1 MGASLKAK
9 ALRAADQFQ
18 KEGYAV
24 VRGFLDADQIAKLQD
39 ETRAVYAEGL
49 KHHATYRHGNLAFE
63 ILPETDFDQRYVIQA
78 YWMAWINPYFETL
91 RRHPNYLTVLE
102 PLLGRNIK
110 QVAQQIHWKP
120 PGAGLTG
127 YRFHQDLRFRASQDD
142 YRDIVGSTVTT
153 GLAIDPSTVS
163 NGCLRVVPG
172 GHKRGYLGLS
182 DEGSGQ
188 IMLGQTEDDEL
199 RAVGLDPEKAVDL
212 ELEPGDLALWG
223 LLTPHGSL
231 PNTSD
236 QDRAFALSSYV
247 KAENSLRGEWTFRE
261 GQSTPLG
268 PEPKLCKYEKLFE
281 EPGPLY
287 DETAWWRQDP

>member
-1 MGASLKAK
+1 MSLSEQA
-9 ALRAADQFQ
+9 RVAAEEFRQS
-18 KEGYAV
+18 GYAV
-24 VRGFLDADQIAKLQD
+24 IRGFLHGEEIKALQA
-39 ETRAVYAEGL
+39 ESRRIYAEGL

-63 ILPETDFDQRYVIQA
+63 ILPESEFAQRYVIQA
-78 YWMAWINPYFETL
+78 YWMAWISPYFERL

-127 YRFHQDLRFRASQDD
+127 YRFHQDLRFRPGQAGYQ
-142 YRDIVGSTVTT
+142 DIVGSTVTT

-172 GHKRGYLGLS
+172 GHTRGYLGLS

-188 IMLGQTEDDEL
+188 IMLGQTQEDEL
-199 RAVGLDPEKAVDL
+199 SAVGLDPATVVEL
-212 ELEPGDLALWG
+212 ELDPGDLAIWG

-236 QDRAFALSSYV
+236 HDRAFALSSYV
-247 KAENSLRGEWTFRE
+247 KAENSERGEWAFRD
-261 GQSTPLG
+261 GKGVPLG
-268 PEPKLCKYEKLFE
+268 REPKLCKYEKLFE

-287 DETAWWRQDP
+287 DETAWWRQEP